1 MLARQQ
7 ERAVG
12 RRLCESGIR
21 GNREGGFRMRSGLAV
36 LCQHAGGCAML
47 VCSEPWV
54 TAKSRAASR
63 EAKALSKRNTR
74 LQLPVP
80 WDRWTENEAR
90 KKRPQ
95 SVGCVEGE
103 TTYLPMEMAVCEIGC
118 NQGRRLVK
126 RPARASRDAVGCSST
141 DPLGDKGRKWRPAW
155 GGLPP
160 ISRRCGDDPVGRRD
174 CNKVNYIA
182 IRM

>member
-12 RRLCESGIR
+12 RRLCESGVR

-47 VCSEPWV
+47 VCSQPWV

-74 LQLPVP
+74 LQLPLP

-95 SVGCVEGE
+95 SGGCVEGE
-103 TTYLPMEMAVCEIGC
+103 TTNGPMEMAVCEMGC
-118 NQGRRLVK
+118 TQSGTQALKAACVSIERTRWTA
-126 RPARASRDAVGCSST
+126 ARQIHW
-141 DPLGDKGRKWRPAW
+141 GDKGRKDQPA
-155 GGLPP
+155 GDGESP
-160 ISRRCGDDPVGRRD
+160 RCAGVAVTKLVRRRD
-174 CNKVNYIA
+174 CN
-182 IRM
+182 